1 MPPPLM
7 TNHQREMLNFRTLP
21 ARLSAPEA
29 AAFLGLQLHDILVLV
44 AKGVLCP
51 LGRPERNG
59 SKWFATVA
67 LRRIAEDEKALSR
80 ACEVI
85 QKRWRAKNSLG
96 VGVVAEDR
104 AAR

>member
-1 MPPPLM
+1 M
-7 TNHQREMLNFRTLP
+7 TQDQRELLNLRNLP
-21 ARLSAPEA
+21 ARLSAAEA
-29 AAFLGLQLHDILVLV
+29 AAFLGFQLHDIPVLV

-67 LRRIAEDEKALSR
+67 LRRIAEDDKALSR

-85 QKRWRAKNSLG
+85 QKRWRAKNSRG
-96 VGVVAEDR
+96 VGAGRGDQ
-104 AAR
+104 AAG